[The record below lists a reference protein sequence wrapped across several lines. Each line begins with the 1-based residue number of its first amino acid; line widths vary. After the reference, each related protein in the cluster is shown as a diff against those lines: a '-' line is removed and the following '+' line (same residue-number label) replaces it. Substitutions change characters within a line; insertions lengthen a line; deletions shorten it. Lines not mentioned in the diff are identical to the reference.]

1 VLEITENALMHRTE
15 ATLARL
21 HELKQV
27 GVRLAIDDF
36 GTGYSSMS
44 YLRRYPI
51 DTVKLDQSFI
61 ARITADDES
70 LEIVRSIVT
79 MAHNLKMDVIAEGVE
94 TREQLE
100 RLRDLGCEYGQ
111 GFYFSRPV
119 ERDAAEALLMS
130 NWTG

>member
-1 VLEITENALMHRTE
+1 MFKCRNLLQSFDCCRKVSIKTCKDTIIIHDR
-15 ATLARL
+15 
-21 HELKQV
+21 V
-27 GVRLAIDDF
+27 D
-36 GTGYSSMS
+36 GTN
-44 YLRRYPI
+44 LFCYPI